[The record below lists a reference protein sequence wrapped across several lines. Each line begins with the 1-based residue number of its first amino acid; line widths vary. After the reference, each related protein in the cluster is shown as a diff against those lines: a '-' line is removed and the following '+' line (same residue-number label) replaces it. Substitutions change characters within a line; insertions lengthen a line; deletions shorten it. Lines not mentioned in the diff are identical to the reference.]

1 MPFSFIPEY
10 FTNTP
15 GPSIGVYNCEC
26 EDAPDRRTLKSLRDE
41 MMRRLGF
48 GAQVDNPPPGMAD
61 LLNSFLQE
69 AQELLYRRYHVLRT
83 ERFFSWNLQQGVR
96 LYDLPENEETCTK
109 KLDPRNL
116 TWVGVVRDGQWYELA
131 AGIPP
136 ELYVQD
142 QTGWPSRYEIRQCI
156 EVWPVPDETNGSLV
170 IKGHFG
176 LEAFAIDTDKATIDD
191 RLIFLLA
198 LANAKSHYGRQDA
211 GNAMQEM
218 EVYLHGLVAGS
229 HQTRRYIPGTD
240 MRADMVYVRPKPT
253 VPFP

>member
-1 MPFSFIPEY
+1 MSA
-10 FTNTP
+10 TV
-15 GPSIGVYNCEC
+15 SYNCAC
-26 EDAPDRRTLKSLRDE
+26 DDSSNRRTLKSLRDE
-41 MMRRLGF
+41 MLRRLGF

-83 ERFFSWNLQQGVR
+83 ERLFSWDFVAGTR
-96 LYDLPENEETCTK
+96 LYDLPDNEEGQGGTPECTK
-109 KLDPRNL
+109 KLDPRNV
-116 TWVGVVRDGQWYELA
+116 TWVGIVRDGQWCPLQP
-131 AGIPP
+131 GIPP
-136 ELYVQD
+136 ELYSQD

-170 IKGHFG
+170 VKGHFG
-176 LEAFAIDTDKATIDD
+176 LEAFAADTDKATIDD

-198 LANAKSHYGRQDA
+198 LANAKAHYGDADA

-218 EVYLHGLVAGS
+218 EMYLYGLVGGA
-229 HQTRRYIPGTD
+229 HQTRRYIPGSD
-240 MRADMVYVRPKPT
+240 ARADMVYVRPKPT